1 MSEDSQ
7 SKDQQ
12 SSSSL
17 RSAAVSK
24 ISELVRNPI
33 SLVGVALAAV
43 SLINVFFLFLI
54 DAISERANAYVGILA
69 YMVAPGFL
77 ILGLV
82 LIFVGVWYHRRRE
95 RTRQPSDAGRYLRI
109 DFSDPG
115 QRGAVAFFLTFV
127 LVFVMMSA
135 VGSYRAY
142 EYTDSVQF
150 CGQLCHSVM
159 NPEFTAYQLSPH
171 ARVACVDCH
180 VGAGATWYVR
190 SKLSGAR
197 QVFATA
203 FKTFPRPIPTPV
215 HNLRP
220 AQETCEQCHWPRK
233 FYGAQLKVFTHY
245 ASDEKNTRRQIRML
259 IKTGGGDPATG
270 APEGIHWHMNIK
282 NEIAYVATDE
292 KRQTIPYIHVKD
304 LQGRVTEYFAN
315 DATLTKE
322 QLQKAPKHRMDC
334 VDCHNRPTHIYVAPD
349 QALDQALLAHRL
361 DASLPFLKQTAITAL
376 TNSYKSTDEAMQG
389 IATEIHKFYS
399 SKYPAL
405 ESSKQID
412 MRTSIAELQR
422 IYRTTTFPEMKL
434 DWRTHNNNIGH
445 FYFAGCFRCHDGQH
459 VSAEGKVVSKEC
471 NTCHT
476 VLSQSEGDTALVTTE
491 GAPFKHPIDL
501 GDMTAVNCSDCHTGG
516 SGP

>member
-54 DAISERANAYVGILA
+54 DAMSERANAYVGILA

-77 ILGLV
+77 IFGLV

-245 ASDEKNTRRQIRML
+245 ASDEKNTS
-259 IKTGGGDPATG
+259 G
-270 APEGIHWHMNIK
+270 AC
-282 NEIAYVATDE
+282 V
-292 KRQTIPYIHVKD
+292 
-304 LQGRVTEYFAN
+304 
-315 DATLTKE
+315 DATK
-322 QLQKAPKHRMDC
+322 R
-334 VDCHNRPTHIYVAPD
+334 
-349 QALDQALLAHRL
+349 
-361 DASLPFLKQTAITAL
+361 
-376 TNSYKSTDEAMQG
+376 
-389 IATEIHKFYS
+389 
-399 SKYPAL
+399 
-405 ESSKQID
+405 
-412 MRTSIAELQR
+412 
-422 IYRTTTFPEMKL
+422 
-434 DWRTHNNNIGH
+434 
-445 FYFAGCFRCHDGQH
+445 
-459 VSAEGKVVSKEC
+459 
-471 NTCHT
+471 
-476 VLSQSEGDTALVTTE
+476 LVT
-491 GAPFKHPIDL
+491 
-501 GDMTAVNCSDCHTGG
+501 
-516 SGP
+516 

>member
-54 DAISERANAYVGILA
+54 DAMSERANAYVGILA

-77 ILGLV
+77 IFGLV

-197 QVFATA
+197 QVFAT
-203 FKTFPRPIPTPV
+203 TFNTYPRPIPTPV

-220 AQETCEQCHWPRK
+220 AAQTCEQCHWPKK
-233 FYGAQLKVFTHY
+233 FYGAQLKVFTHF
-245 ASDEKNTRRQIRML
+245 ASDEKNTPRQIRML
-259 IKTGGGDPATG
+259 INTGGGDPTTG
-270 APEGIHWHMNIK
+270 APEGIHWHMNIA
-282 NEIAYVATDE
+282 NEITYVAADE
-292 KRQTIPYIHVKD
+292 KRQVIPYVRVKD
-304 LQGRVTEYFAN
+304 GQGRVTEYFAK
-315 DATLTKE
+315 DSTLSKE
-322 QLQKAPKHRMDC
+322 DIAKREKGRMDC
-334 VDCHNRPTHIYVAPD
+334 VDCHNRPTHIYVPPD
-349 QALDQALLAHRL
+349 LSVDNSLLARRL
-361 DASLPFLKQTAITAL
+361 DAALPFLKQQAVAAL
-376 TNSYKSTDEAMQG
+376 TANYDTTDAAMQG
-389 IATEIHKFYS
+389 IAKS
-399 SKYPAL
+399 
-405 ESSKQID
+405 
-412 MRTSIAELQR
+412 
-422 IYRTTTFPEMKL
+422 
-434 DWRTHNNNIGH
+434 
-445 FYFAGCFRCHDGQH
+445 
-459 VSAEGKVVSKEC
+459 
-471 NTCHT
+471 
-476 VLSQSEGDTALVTTE
+476 
-491 GAPFKHPIDL
+491 
-501 GDMTAVNCSDCHTGG
+501 
-516 SGP
+516 